1 MKKIL
6 FILFLV
12 FIISLLSCS
21 EQDDSSQ
28 IEQSQGPCGDGTCD
42 AAEQEDA
49 TLCPEDC
56 GSASSEDVEED
67 DGTTTEADSCTQ
79 TSQIFP
85 LNEAEQLAK
94 DGTPITLYV
103 ATSDDGITFGD
114 PEVFIEGGGVPSITT
129 GEDGTLVAVFQWF
142 PEEYD
147 PQTHNKVGVRISQ
160 DNGTTWSD
168 PQIICLTNFPDDLQ
182 APYDPTLTT
191 TEDGMYRLFFT
202 THVLGMD
209 VQFYYGSALSEDGI
223 HYTFEEGQRFVYGNE
238 SVVDSSVVRV
248 EDKWYMLAPLAK
260 QDGKAIDAVSTDGLT
275 FEASSSNRNEIQHFA
290 WVGNMVNVEGT
301 ISFYGN
307 GYFSSTEDGEDW
319 TALQAL
325 PMKTGDPGITYAS
338 DGTYFIIYPE
348 ENN

>member
-6 FILFLV
+6 FTLFLV
-12 FIISLLSCS
+12 FILSLLSCT
-21 EQDDSSQ
+21 EQDDAQQ
-28 IEQSQGPCGDGTCD
+28 IEQGQDPCGDGTCD

-56 GSASSEDVEED
+56 VALSSEDK
-67 DGTTTEADSCTQ
+67 ADLCTQ

-103 ATSDDGITFGD
+103 ATSDDGITFEE
-114 PEVFIEGGGVPSITT
+114 PKVFIEGGGVPSITT

-142 PEEYD
+142 PEVYD
-147 PQTHNKVGVRISQ
+147 PQIYNKVGVRISQ
-160 DNGTTWSD
+160 DNGTTWSE

-202 THVLGMD
+202 THVLGLD

-238 SVVDSSVVRV
+238 SVVGSSVVRV

-260 QDGKAIDAVSTDGLT
+260 QNGKAMDAVSTDGLT
-275 FEASSSNRNEIQHFA
+275 FEASSSNRDEHFA

-325 PMKTGDPGITYAS
+325 PIKTGDPGITYTS
-338 DGTYFIIYPE
+338 SGTYFIIYPE
-348 ENN
+348 ANN